1 MVFFWFWVELFV
13 GVILEIILITLLI
26 KSIRSRS

>member
-1 MVFFWFWVELFV
+1 MVFFWFWVELAV
-13 GVILEIILITLLI
+13 GLVLEVILVTLLI